1 MRIALVTGASRGIGR
16 ATAIEL
22 ANMGYFVV
30 VNYSRSEEAALSLV
44 EEIKG
49 KGGKAIAIKADVKDK
64 AQVED
69 MVKRVEKDYGNIT
82 ILVNNAGIVR
92 DNLLI
97 RMKDEEWDDVILN
110 NLKSVYLVTKAVLK
124 GMLKERWGRI
134 INVSSVVALI
144 GNPGQTNYC
153 ASKAGIIGFTRAL
166 AKEVASRGITVNAV
180 CPGYIETDM
189 TMSLTDDVKQKL
201 LENIPLGR
209 VGKPEEVAK
218 VIGFLSS
225 DASSYITGQV
235 IVVDG
240 GLSL

>member
-16 ATAIEL
+16 ATALEL
-22 ANMGYFVV
+22 ASMGYLVA
-30 VNYSRSEEAALSLV
+30 VNYSKSEEAALNLV
-44 EEIKG
+44 EEIKSR
-49 KGGKAIAIKADVKDK
+49 GGEAIAVKADVKDR

-69 MVKRVEKDYGNIT
+69 MVRRIEKEYGNVT
-82 ILVNNAGIVR
+82 VLVNNAGIVR
-92 DNLLI
+92 DNILL

-110 NLKSVYLVTKAVLK
+110 NLKSVYLVTKAVLR

-189 TMSLTDDVKQKL
+189 TVSLPEDVKQKL

-209 VGKPEEVAK
+209 VGRPEEVAK